1 MFGGMLFSEGK
12 QRRNGSEGGEGMGG
26 AQRGEERGKCGLD
39 LLNERSI
46 YSQLQK
52 IILLKIWN
60 IMLQLYHC
68 FVHVQK
74 NPKGLNTEIYA

>member
-1 MFGGMLFSEGK
+1 MDETGRS
-12 QRRNGSEGGEGMGG
+12 
-26 AQRGEERGKCGLD
+26 EERGKCHLD
-39 LLNERSI
+39 LLNERNT
-46 YSQLQK
+46 YSQLKK

-74 NPKGLNTEIYA
+74 NPKEVNTEIYA